1 MRIRA
6 EATKLAVFVVF
17 GVAMAVVLYLT
28 LAQSTVGPSNGY
40 SAIMTDVSGLKSGDV
55 VKIAGVRVG
64 QVDGL
69 DVLAGNR
76 IKVHFH
82 VSKGQR
88 LSDQTHVTVRYLNL
102 LGDRYL
108 ELSQPPGV
116 GTPLAAGATI
126 PASRTT
132 PALDL
137 DVLLNGFR
145 PLFQGLEPKQIN
157 ELATGLIDTLQGQG
171 GTLQAVLGKTASF
184 TNDLADRDKA
194 IGSLLT
200 NMDVVLSSLDA
211 HDTQLSGAI
220 TQLRTLVS
228 GLAADRDPISG
239 SLGDISQ
246 LAGVLSTLFAQVKNP
261 LADTFAQLDG
271 VSTTINRNSARLN
284 QTLDLLPDAYNRL
297 DRVASHGSFFNFYL
311 CSVQVL
317 VGSDAHP
324 IKSPKIQSP
333 VARCN
338 PR

>member
-6 EATKLAVFVVF
+6 EATKLAIFVAI
-17 GVAMAVVLYLT
+17 GLAMAVVLYLT
-28 LAQSTVGPSNGY
+28 LAQQTLGATRGY
-40 SAIMTDVSGLKSGDV
+40 NAIMTDVSGLKTGDV
-55 VKIAGVRVG
+55 VKVAGVRVG

-69 DVLAGNR
+69 DVLSGNR
-76 IKVHFH
+76 IRIRFH
-82 VSKGQR
+82 VADGQR

-116 GTPLAAGATI
+116 GHALATGATI

-132 PALDL
+132 PALNL

-145 PLFQGLEPKQIN
+145 PLFQGLEPQQVN
-157 ELATGLIDTLQGQG
+157 ELATGLINTLQGQG
-171 GTLQAVLGKTASF
+171 GTVDALLARTASF
-184 TNDLADRDKA
+184 TNGLADRDRA

-200 NMDVVLSSLDA
+200 NLDVVLSSLDA
-211 HDTQLSGAI
+211 HDTQLRSTI
-220 TQLRTLVS
+220 TQFRNLVS
-228 GLAADRDPISG
+228 GLAADRDPIG
-239 SLGDISQ
+239 SAVGDISR
-246 LAGVLSTLFAQVKNP
+246 LAGALSVLFGQAGTP
-261 LADTFAQLDG
+261 LAATLAALNTLSAT
-271 VSTTINRNSARLN
+271 VNRNSARVDR
-284 QTLDLLPDAYNRL
+284 TLSLLPGAYNAL

-317 VGSDAHP
+317 VGSETHP

-338 PR
+338 

>member
-6 EATKLAVFVVF
+6 EATKLAVFVAF

-40 SAIMTDVSGLKSGDV
+40 SAIMTNVSGLKSGDV

-69 DVLAGNR
+69 DVLPGNR
-76 IKVHFH
+76 IKVRFH
-82 VSKGQR
+82 VSDGQR

-108 ELSQPPGV
+108 ELSQPPDV

-145 PLFQGLEPKQIN
+145 PLFQGLEPQQIN
-157 ELATGLIDTLQGQG
+157 ELATGLITTLQGQG
-171 GTLQAVLGKTASF
+171 GTLQAVLTKTASF

-194 IGSLLT
+194 IGSLIT
-200 NMDVVLSSLDA
+200 NLDVVLSSLDA
-211 HDTQLSGAI
+211 HDTQLRAAI
-220 TQLRTLVS
+220 TQLRTLVG
-228 GLAADRDPISG
+228 GLAADRDPIGS
-239 SLGDISQ
+239 SLGDISR
-246 LAGVLSTLFAQVKNP
+246 LAGTLATLFAQAKDP
-261 LADTFAQLDG
+261 LAGTLAELDG
-271 VSTTINRNSARLN
+271 VSATLNRNSAKVN
-284 QTLDLLPDAYNRL
+284 QTLNLLPDAYNRL

-317 VGSDAHP
+317 VGSDQHP

-333 VARCN
+333 QARCN
-338 PR
+338 